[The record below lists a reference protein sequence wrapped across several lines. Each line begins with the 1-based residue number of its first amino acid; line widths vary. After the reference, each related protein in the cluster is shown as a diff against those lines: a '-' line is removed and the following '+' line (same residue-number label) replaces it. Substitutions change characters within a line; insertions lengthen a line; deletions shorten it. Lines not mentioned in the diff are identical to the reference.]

1 MFGYKSYRFSM
12 AVTKDQLLNVYSG
25 AVKRFRVRSV
35 EGLVLDI
42 DAKHLRQ
49 FTTEDGIYGL
59 FELTTT
65 ADNKFLKITKIG

>member
-1 MFGYKSYRFSM
+1 M
-12 AVTKDQLLNVYSG
+12 AVTKEQLLNVYAG
-25 AVKRFRVRSV
+25 ATKRFRVRCV

-49 FTTEDGIYGL
+49 FTTEDGIYGI

-65 ADNKFLKITKIG
+65 SDNKFLKITKIG

>member
-12 AVTKDQLLNVYSG
+12 AVTKEQLLNVYSG
-25 AVKRFRVRSV
+25 VIKRFRVRSE

-49 FTTEDGIYGL
+49 FTTEDGIYGI

-65 ADNKFLKITKIG
+65 SDNKFLKITKIG

>member
-1 MFGYKSYRFSM
+1 M
-12 AVTKDQLLNVYSG
+12 AVTKEKLLNVYSG

-49 FTTEDGIYGL
+49 FTTEDGIYGI

-65 ADNKFLKITKIG
+65 SDNKFLKITKIR

>member
-12 AVTKDQLLNVYSG
+12 AVTKEQLLNVYSG
-25 AVKRFRVRSV
+25 AVKRYRVRSV

-65 ADNKFLKITKIG
+65 ADNKFLKITKIR